1 MLENIVKT
9 VAAASAAA
17 ISFLWGEWSILLKIL
32 LAFVIIDYV
41 TGLIASAVEGRLRS
55 KVGLVGIARKVL
67 IFLMVAVANL
77 VDIVLIESGIREEPF
92 LMMAVIVFYIINELL
107 SITENGGRIGL
118 PIPSQIRQ
126 AIEMLKQKEVK
137 K

>member
-17 ISFLWGEWSILLKIL
+17 VSFLWGEWSILLKIL

>member
-17 ISFLWGEWSILLKIL
+17 VSFLWGEWSILLKIL

-126 AIEMLKQKEVK
+126 AIEMLNQKEVK